1 MSASSD
7 QVAVKVDQ
15 ADLGGDGKKFTVA
28 EAAPTPGGP
37 TPSGARRTVFK
48 FDRNPSGLLM
58 VNILLNPFVILLWVL
73 DFVVWLV
80 LFLLTFFPLLKF
92 VKHWCGGVRSHA
104 SIGSDGETFRTLL
117 PAAEMINFPFGEKYD
132 TVHKVAQK
140 AFEAYASLPCMGTR
154 KFIKM
159 HKPEGAKFPLK
170 VFGDSSWVTYAD
182 VKNRACAFGKGLRG
196 LGLVAPMPL
205 ELAQKVVSEFGQ
217 ITGPHTLLIFEE
229 TCADWLTAC
238 VGCMGQSVT
247 VATSY
252 ATLGMPAV
260 AEALNQTGAP
270 VILCNYKDVEK
281 VAALAGECPALKAVI
296 YTMNCVEEGA
306 PAKPEFIADLRVMSM
321 DAVVASAGSTTDN
334 DYSPPTAEHV
344 GLIMYT
350 SGSTGKPKGVML
362 KHSAI
367 VAAVAGIEN
376 WASSNGLSGRATSTD
391 DQETYLAYLPAAHIL
406 EFAAEMSML
415 AHGACLGYA
424 DPKTLSSTGAI
435 RQLPDGSF
443 NREPTGYGEMPP
455 GAIQEFAPTIMAAV
469 PKIWD
474 IFKKGM
480 EAKVGATKPIV
491 QGLMNLIFVMRSMA
505 LSQGRDTPLL
515 KLLFKKKFYAVLGG
529 RMKIGITGGGP
540 ISSEVQN
547 WVRTALCFNLVQ
559 GYALTETCS
568 AG

>member
-1 MSASSD
+1 MGG
-7 QVAVKVDQ
+7 AVVPE
-15 ADLGGDGKKFTVA
+15 LESLPVKKGLKRS
-28 EAAPTPGGP
+28 EAFRFKRSPGW
-37 TPSGARRTVFK
+37 A
-48 FDRNPSGLLM
+48 L
-58 VNILLNPFVILLWVL
+58 LLNPLVWLLWIL
-73 DFVVWLV
+73 DFIVWLIS
-80 LFLLTFFPLLKF
+80 LLLYPPALLKF
-92 VKHWCGGVRSHA
+92 VKHWCGGARSHA
-104 SIGSDGETFRTLL
+104 SLDGGSGATFRTLKADGSL
-117 PAAEMINFPFGEKYD
+117 LNHPFGSELD
-132 TVHKVAQK
+132 TVHKVVQR
-140 AFEAYASLPCMGTR
+140 AFKDYAALPCMGTR

-367 VAAVAGIEN
+367 VAAVAGLGTCQFID
-376 WASSNGLSGRATSTD
+376 RST
-391 DQETYLAYLPAAHIL
+391 
-406 EFAAEMSML
+406 
-415 AHGACLGYA
+415 
-424 DPKTLSSTGAI
+424 
-435 RQLPDGSF
+435 
-443 NREPTGYGEMPP
+443 
-455 GAIQEFAPTIMAAV
+455 
-469 PKIWD
+469 
-474 IFKKGM
+474 
-480 EAKVGATKPIV
+480 
-491 QGLMNLIFVMRSMA
+491 
-505 LSQGRDTPLL
+505 
-515 KLLFKKKFYAVLGG
+515 FYS
-529 RMKIGITGGGP
+529 R
-540 ISSEVQN
+540 
-547 WVRTALCFNLVQ
+547 
-559 GYALTETCS
+559 
-568 AG
+568 